1 MPSSD
6 ALPGGLAGLGRPRL
20 RRLLLASLAAG
31 LLAGGAVALCPD
43 EYRSEASLMT
53 LRKQSDATSLSQG
66 LGQALMG
73 RLPIALDLPSEREDE
88 QIFAFLTSRVLK
100 ERLIDKHA
108 LLPRLYPWRW
118 DGERKAWR
126 SIPLLPAPTPALAIQ
141 DEAVDKVYLAARKRN
156 RLIALTWLA
165 RDPADAAAMLGRV
178 IEELRS
184 FLDREYV
191 SDARREREFIEGQ
204 LDQAARELEAWERKF
219 PTEAVTMGR
228 ISRELAA
235 RQAVFAELQRQLAL
249 ARIEEARQQITF
261 KVLDPPFV
269 PVRRSWPRPLLVGG
283 LAGAAWLLAR
293 LAWLLL
299 ARPGDRPDPSAAGRA
314 DA

>member
-73 RLPIALDLPSEREDE
+73 RLPIAL
-88 QIFAFLTSRVLK
+88 LTSRVLK